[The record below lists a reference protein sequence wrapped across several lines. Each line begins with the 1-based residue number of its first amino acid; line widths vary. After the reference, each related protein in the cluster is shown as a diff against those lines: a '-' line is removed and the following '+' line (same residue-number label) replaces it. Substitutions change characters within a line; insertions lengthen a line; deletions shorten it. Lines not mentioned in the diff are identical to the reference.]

1 MCNWTA
7 GHNAGVAAGKL
18 VKFGGTIADHQADV
32 ANKRT
37 ITLSYTE
44 LNSIYKRLKTFQ
56 NPSGDYYWRLL
67 GPVEG
72 KATITRTQLHNLLMI
87 YGAPTKCLTDEIWE
101 ELHQAYRPG

>member
-18 VKFGGTIADHQADV
+18 VKFGGTIADHQADL

-44 LNSIYKRLKTFQ
+44 LNDIYKRMKTFLT
-56 NPSGDYYWRLL
+56 PSSDYYWGLL

-87 YGAPTKCLTDEIWE
+87 YGAPSKCLTDEIWT
-101 ELHQAYRPG
+101 ELCQTYPPD